1 MRYNASMSTVD
12 DIRALNGA
20 SAYQR
25 GLFTAAQAKHLGVE
39 RWVLSRLEKAGAIE
53 RLAKGV
59 YRMGGA
65 PSVRE
70 EDVVAAWLSVDPGRE
85 PGSPPDPATT
95 PVASGPTAAWLLGIG
110 EIGPEPLEFCC
121 AERRQTKR
129 AGLRLR
135 KRAIDPAEVTIAGG
149 VPATSA
155 FLTVLDLVDAGED
168 LSLVS
173 GVLRDALAEGMV
185 PDRRQLA
192 EMLDKR
198 SGAAGLPRGMSL
210 YGYLTEGRR

>member
-1 MRYNASMSTVD
+1 MKTVNAIKT
-12 DIRALNGA
+12 LNGA

-39 RWVLSRLEKAGAIE
+39 RWVLSRLETAGVIE

-70 EDVVAAWLSVDPGRE
+70 EDIVAAWLSVDPTRE
-85 PGSPPDPATT
+85 PGSPPNPLAT
-95 PVASGPTAAWLLGIG
+95 PIASGPTAAWLLGLG
-110 EIGPEPLEFCC
+110 EVGPEPLEFCC

-135 KRAIDPAEVTIAGG
+135 KRAIDPAEITIAGG
-149 VPATSA
+149 VPVTSA
-155 FLTVLDLVDAGED
+155 ALTVLDLVDSGED
-168 LSLVS
+168 LSLVA
-173 GVLRDALAEGMV
+173 GVLRDALAAGAIV
-185 PDRRQLA
+185 SKSDLA
-192 EMLDKR
+192 ARLDKR
-198 SGAAGLPRGMSL
+198 SAAVGLPRGASL
-210 YGYLTEGRR
+210 YRYLTEGKR

>member
-1 MRYNASMSTVD
+1 MSTVD
-12 DIRALNGA
+12 HIRALNGA

-25 GLFTAAQAKHLGVE
+25 GLFTAAQAKRLGVE
-39 RWVLSRLEKAGAIE
+39 RWVLSRLEAAGAIE

-70 EDVVAAWLSVDPGRE
+70 EDVMAAWLSIDPTRE
-85 PGSPPDPATT
+85 PGSPPDPAST
-95 PVASGPTAAWLLGIG
+95 PIASGATAAWLLGFG

-135 KRAIDPAEVTIAGG
+135 KRAIDPSEITVAGG
-149 VPATSA
+149 VPSTSA
-155 FLTVLDLVDAGED
+155 APTILDLVDGGED
-168 LSLVS
+168 LSLVA
-173 GVLRDALAEGMV
+173 GVLRDALSAGAVTDPRE
-185 PDRRQLA
+185 LA
-192 EMLDKR
+192 ARLDER
-198 SGAAGLPRGMSL
+198 SGTAGLPQGASL
-210 YGYLTEGRR
+210 YEYLTEGRR